1 MCVRWFRTAWV
12 VRLTLTL
19 AVGLAAPG
27 AAAELEPPSQSR
39 PRVTTSLRET
49 LQEALGDTYQLEREL
64 GGGGM
69 SRVFLATDVALG
81 RRVVV
86 KVIAPELAA
95 GVNLERFKREIQL
108 AARLQHPHIVP
119 VLSAGQVRTG
129 ADEVLPY
136 YVMPFVAGES
146 LRARLADRGRL
157 SSSEVVS
164 VLRDLARALEYAH
177 ANGVVHRDIKPD
189 NVLIAGSAAAVLDF
203 GIAKA
208 LVAATAGG
216 ARSER
221 TDRDVTELSTQALT
235 QLGSS
240 IGTPAYMAPEQA
252 AGDPATDHRADLYAF
267 GCTAYEMLTGQPPF
281 ANRSVA
287 ALLAAHLTE
296 APAPVTS
303 QRADVAPAL
312 AALVE
317 RCLAKDPD
325 ARPRSAADLI
335 SALDVAALEAL
346 APVPRGTST
355 STSADSRAAIA
366 VLPFANL
373 SPEANDEYFAD
384 GLTDELITDLSSI
397 RTLRVTARGAVIRLK
412 GSAKDH
418 GAIARELAVRY
429 VVTGSVRRA
438 GDSIRVTASLHDA
451 NADAVLWTD
460 KITGPL
466 GDVFAIQEQIAGRI
480 ASALRLTLSADE
492 QRRLGEHPVTD
503 LRAYECLLQARH
515 ALWTFATPALDRA
528 RLLLENALA
537 IVGDNARLYAALGQ
551 VHMNYIETGQPGA
564 DEHLARVEEYVTKAS
579 DLEPDSGP
587 VLWLRGAIHWKR
599 GEIRESILALERAR
613 ALEPSNA
620 ELITFLAY
628 VYLLAGQDDRAWEAA
643 EESTRL
649 DPLTPLL
656 QCMPGFCHWLAGR
669 PAAALPYY
677 RKFLAMDPTNP
688 AAQLFL
694 VVILRVTGNSDEAAQ
709 QGESLQREFPGT
721 IFGALGGAYAF
732 AIRDQWDDARAAV
745 TPELLE
751 AAHRVEFIAR
761 FIAQL
766 FVLIDDA
773 DAAVEALEHSVRL
786 GMSHYPFLSRHDPLL
801 RTLHGHARF
810 EHLLDVVRTR
820 WERGGASAADQS
832 RA

>member
-1 MCVRWFRTAWV
+1 M
-12 VRLTLTL
+12 
-19 AVGLAAPG
+19 
-27 AAAELEPPSQSR
+27 
-39 PRVTTSLRET
+39 TTSLRDT
-49 LQEALGDTYQLEREL
+49 LQQALGDAYRLEREL

-69 SRVFLATDVALG
+69 ARVFLATDAALG

-95 GVNLERFKREIQL
+95 GVNVERFKREIL
-108 AARLQHPHIVP
+108 VAARLQHPHIVP
-119 VLSAGQVRTG
+119 VLSASQVRTSAG
-129 ADEVLPY
+129 DVLPY

-146 LRARLADRGRL
+146 LRARVAERGPL
-157 SSSEVVS
+157 SPSEVVS
-164 VLRDLARALEYAH
+164 VLRDVAKALEYAH

-208 LVAATAGG
+208 LAAATAGTAPSQG
-216 ARSER
+216 A
-221 TDRDVTELSTQALT
+221 DRVTVEPSTQALT

-252 AGDPATDHRADLYAF
+252 AGDPTIDHRADLYAF
-267 GCTAYEMLTGQPPF
+267 GCTAYELLTGQPPF

-287 ALLAAHLTE
+287 ALFAAHLTE
-296 APAPVTS
+296 APMPIAS
-303 QRADVAPAL
+303 RRADVPPAL

-325 ARPRSAADLI
+325 ARPADASDII
-335 SALDVAALEAL
+335 SALDLAAVEAL
-346 APVPRGTST
+346 HPAPLGSATST
-355 STSADSRAAIA
+355 RTDSRAAIA

-373 SPEANDEYFAD
+373 SPDANDEYFAD
-384 GLTDELITDLSSI
+384 GLTDELITDLSAI
-397 RTLRVTARGAVIRLK
+397 RTLRVTARAAVIRLK
-412 GSAKDH
+412 GSARDH
-418 GAIARELAVRY
+418 GAIAAELGVRY

-438 GDSIRVTASLHDA
+438 GDGIRVTAALHDA
-451 NADAVLWTD
+451 KADAVLWTD
-460 KITGPL
+460 KINGPL
-466 GDVFAIQEQIAGRI
+466 GDVFSIQERIAGRI
-480 ASALRLTLSADE
+480 AGGLRLTLSADE
-492 QRRLGEHPVTD
+492 QRRLREHPVTD
-503 LRAYECLLQARH
+503 LRAYEYLLQARH

-537 IVGDNARLYAALGQ
+537 IVGDNAQLYAALGQ

-564 DEHLARVEEYVTKAS
+564 AEHFVRVEQYAAKAS
-579 DLEPDSGP
+579 ALDPESSP
-587 VLWLRGAIHWKR
+587 VLWLRGAIRWKH
-599 GEIRESILALERAR
+599 GEIRESIQLLERAR
-613 ALEPSNA
+613 ALDPSNA

-688 AAQLFL
+688 AAHLFL
-694 VVILRVTGNSDEAAQ
+694 VVILRVTGHPDEAATR
-709 QGESLQREFPGT
+709 GESLQREFPGT
-721 IFGALGGAYAF
+721 IFGALGAAYAF
-732 AIRDQWDDARAAV
+732 AIRGRRDDARSAV
-745 TPELLE
+745 TPDLL
-751 AAHRVEFIAR
+751 AAAQRVEFIAR

-766 FVLIDDA
+766 FVLIGDA
-773 DAAVEALEHSVRL
+773 DAAVDALEDSVRL
-786 GMSHYPFLSRHDPLL
+786 GMSHYPFLSRHDPVL

-810 EHLLDVVRTR
+810 EQLLGVVRTR
-820 WERGGASAADQS
+820 WERGGASAAD
-832 RA
+832 RAPD

>member
-1 MCVRWFRTAWV
+1 M
-12 VRLTLTL
+12 
-19 AVGLAAPG
+19 
-27 AAAELEPPSQSR
+27 
-39 PRVTTSLRET
+39 TTSLRDT
-49 LQEALGDTYQLEREL
+49 LQQALGDAYRLEREL
-64 GGGGM
+64 GGGAM
-69 SRVFLATDVALG
+69 SRVFLATDAALN
-81 RRVVV
+81 RHVVV

-95 GVNLERFKREIQL
+95 GVNIERFKREIQL

-119 VLSAGQVRTG
+119 VLSAGQVRTS
-129 ADEVLPY
+129 ANDVLPY

-146 LRARLADRGRL
+146 LRARLADRGPL
-157 SSSEVVS
+157 SPSEVVS
-164 VLRDLARALEYAH
+164 VLRDLAKALEYAH

-208 LVAATAGG
+208 LAAATAAGT
-216 ARSER
+216 RSER
-221 TDRDVTELSTQALT
+221 ADHDAAAPSTQELT

-252 AGDPATDHRADLYAF
+252 AGDPAIDHRADLYSF
-267 GCTAYEMLTGQPPF
+267 GCTAYELLTGQPPF
-281 ANRSVA
+281 AHRSVA
-287 ALLAAHLTE
+287 ALFAAHLTE
-296 APAPVTS
+296 VPMPVAS
-303 QRADVAPAL
+303 RRADVPPAL

-325 ARPRSAADLI
+325 ARPAGAADLI
-335 SALDVAALEAL
+335 SALDLAAVEAL
-346 APVPRGTST
+346 ASHPAPPG
-355 STSADSRAAIA
+355 SATPTRADRRAAIA

-373 SPEANDEYFAD
+373 SPDANDEYFAD
-384 GLTDELITDLSSI
+384 GLTDELITDLSAI

-418 GAIARELAVRY
+418 GAIARELGVRY

-438 GDSIRVTASLHDA
+438 GDGIRVTAALHDA
-451 NADAVLWTD
+451 KADAVLWTD
-460 KITGPL
+460 KINGPL
-466 GDVFAIQEQIAGRI
+466 GDVFAIQERIAGRI
-480 ASALRLTLSADE
+480 AGGLRLTLSADE
-492 QRRLGEHPVTD
+492 QRRLREHPVTD
-503 LRAYECLLQARH
+503 LRAYEYLLQARH

-537 IVGDNARLYAALGQ
+537 IVGDNAQLYAALGQ

-564 DEHLARVEEYVTKAS
+564 AEHLALVEEYAAKAS
-579 DLEPDSGP
+579 DLEPESAP
-587 VLWLRGAIHWKR
+587 VLWLRGAIRWKH
-599 GEIRESILALERAR
+599 GEIRESIQLLERAR
-613 ALEPSNA
+613 ALDPSNA
-620 ELITFLAY
+620 ELITFLSY

-677 RKFLAMDPTNP
+677 QKFLAMDPTNP
-688 AAQLFL
+688 AAHLFL
-694 VVILRVTGNSDEAAQ
+694 VVILRVTGKTDEAAKR
-709 QGESLQREFPGT
+709 GESLQREFPGT

-732 AIRDQWDDARAAV
+732 AIRGRRDDARAAV
-745 TPELLE
+745 TPELL
-751 AAHRVEFIAR
+751 AAAQRVEFIAR

-766 FVLIDDA
+766 MVLIGDA
-773 DAAVEALEHSVRL
+773 DAAVEALGHSVRL
-786 GMSHYPFLSRHDPLL
+786 GMSHYPFLSQRDPLL

-810 EHLLDVVRTR
+810 EQLLGVVRTR
-820 WERGGASAADQS
+820 WERGGASAAD
-832 RA
+832 RAPG

>member
-1 MCVRWFRTAWV
+1 M
-12 VRLTLTL
+12 
-19 AVGLAAPG
+19 
-27 AAAELEPPSQSR
+27 
-39 PRVTTSLRET
+39 TTSLRDT
-49 LQEALGDTYQLEREL
+49 LQQALGDAYQLEREL

-69 SRVFLATDVALG
+69 SRVFLATDAALG

-108 AARLQHPHIVP
+108 AARLQHPHIIP
-119 VLSAGQVRTG
+119 VLSAGQVRTS
-129 ADEVLPY
+129 ADDVLPY
-136 YVMPFVAGES
+136 YVMPFVASES
-146 LRARLADRGRL
+146 LRARLADRGPL
-157 SSSEVVS
+157 SLSEVVS
-164 VLRDLARALEYAH
+164 VLRDVAKALEYAH

-208 LVAATAGG
+208 LAAATTGG
-216 ARSER
+216 VRFER
-221 TDRDVTELSTQALT
+221 IDDDGVEPSPQALT

-252 AGDPATDHRADLYAF
+252 AGDPSIDHRADFYAL
-267 GCTAYEMLTGQPPF
+267 GCTAYELLTGRPPF

-287 ALLAAHLTE
+287 ALFAAHLAE
-296 APAPVTS
+296 APIPVTS
-303 QRADVAPAL
+303 HRADVPPAL

-325 ARPRSAADLI
+325 ARPSGAADIVRVLDLAAGESLASTPRT
-335 SALDVAALEAL
+335 SATAT
-346 APVPRGTST
+346 R
-355 STSADSRAAIA
+355 ADSRAAIA

-373 SPEANDEYFAD
+373 SPDANDEYFAD
-384 GLTDELITDLSSI
+384 GLTDELITDLSAI

-418 GAIARELAVRY
+418 DAIARELGVRY

-438 GDSIRVTASLHDA
+438 GDGIRVTASLHDA

-460 KITGPL
+460 KINGPL
-466 GDVFAIQEQIAGRI
+466 GDVFAIQERIAGRI
-480 ASALRLTLSADE
+480 AGGLRLTLSVDE
-492 QRRLGEHPVTD
+492 QRRLREHPVTD
-503 LRAYECLLQARH
+503 LRAYEYLLQARH

-528 RLLLENALA
+528 RILLESALA
-537 IVGDNARLYAALGQ
+537 IVGDNAQLYAALGQ

-564 DEHLARVEEYVTKAS
+564 AEHFTLVEQYAAKAS
-579 DLEPDSGP
+579 DLEPESAP
-587 VLWLRGAIHWKR
+587 VLWLRGAIRWKH
-599 GEIRESILALERAR
+599 GEIRESIQLLERAR
-613 ALEPSNA
+613 ALDPSNA

-628 VYLLAGQDDRAWEAA
+628 VYLLAGQDDRAWDAA

-677 RKFLAMDPTNP
+677 HKFLAMDPTNP
-688 AAQLFL
+688 AAHLFL
-694 VVILRVTGNSDEAAQ
+694 VVILRVTGNTDEAAAR
-709 QGESLQREFPGT
+709 GESLQRQFPGT
-721 IFGALGGAYAF
+721 IFGALGAAYAF
-732 AIRDQWDDARAAV
+732 AIRGRRDDARAAV
-745 TPELLE
+745 TPELLG
-751 AAHRVEFIAR
+751 AVQRVEFIAR
-761 FIAQL
+761 LVAQF
-766 FVLIDDA
+766 FVLIGDA
-773 DAAVEALEHSVRL
+773 DAAVDALEHSVRL

-801 RTLHGHARF
+801 GTLHGHARF

-820 WERGGASAADQS
+820 WERGGASAADRS
-832 RA
+832 RP

>member
-1 MCVRWFRTAWV
+1 M
-12 VRLTLTL
+12 
-19 AVGLAAPG
+19 
-27 AAAELEPPSQSR
+27 
-39 PRVTTSLRET
+39 TTSLRDG
-49 LQEALGDTYQLEREL
+49 LQQALGDTYRLEREL

-69 SRVFLATDVALG
+69 SHVFLATDSALG

-95 GVNLERFKREIQL
+95 GVNVERFRREIQL

-119 VLSAGQVRTG
+119 VLSAGQVRTSS
-129 ADEVLPY
+129 DDVLPY

-146 LRARLADRGRL
+146 LRARLADRGPL
-157 SSSEVVS
+157 SPSEVVS
-164 VLRDLARALEYAH
+164 VLRDVAKALEYAH
-177 ANGVVHRDIKPD
+177 MNGVVHRDIKPD

-208 LVAATAGG
+208 LAAATAAGT
-216 ARSER
+216 RSEQAGPDAAA
-221 TDRDVTELSTQALT
+221 TSTRALT

-252 AGDPATDHRADLYAF
+252 AGDPAIDHRADLYAF
-267 GCTAYEMLTGQPPF
+267 GCTAYELLTGQPPF
-281 ANRSVA
+281 AHRSVA
-287 ALLAAHLTE
+287 ALFAAHLTE
-296 APAPVTS
+296 APMPVVS
-303 QRADVAPAL
+303 HRADVPPAL

-325 ARPRSAADLI
+325 ARPADASAVL
-335 SALDVAALEAL
+335 SALDLAAVEAL
-346 APVPRGTST
+346 ASHPAPWGSATPTR
-355 STSADSRAAIA
+355 ADSRAAIA

-373 SPEANDEYFAD
+373 NPDANDEYFAD
-384 GLTDELITDLSSI
+384 GLTDELITDLSTI

-418 GAIARELAVRY
+418 GVIARELGVRY

-438 GDSIRVTASLHDA
+438 GDGIRVTAALHDA
-451 NADAVLWTD
+451 RADAVLWTD
-460 KITGPL
+460 KINGPL

-480 ASALRLTLSADE
+480 AGGLRLTLSADE
-492 QRRLGEHPVTD
+492 QRRLREHPVTD

-528 RLLLENALA
+528 RLPLENALA
-537 IVGDNARLYAALGQ
+537 IVGDNAQLYAALGQ

-564 DEHLARVEEYVTKAS
+564 AEHLERAEQYAAKAG
-579 DLEPDSGP
+579 DLEPDSSP
-587 VLWLRGAIHWKR
+587 ALWLRGAIHWKH
-599 GEIRESILALERAR
+599 GEIRESIELLERAR

-620 ELITFLAY
+620 ELLSVLAY

-643 EESTRL
+643 EECTRL

-677 RKFLAMDPTNP
+677 QKFLAMDPTNP
-688 AAQLFL
+688 AAHLFL
-694 VVILRVTGNSDEAAQ
+694 VVILSVTGTTDEAATR
-709 QGESLQREFPGT
+709 GESLQREFPGT
-721 IFGALGGAYAF
+721 IFGALGAAYAF
-732 AIRDQWDDARAAV
+732 AIRGRRDDARAAV
-745 TPELLE
+745 TPELLG
-751 AAHRVEFIAR
+751 ATQRVEFIAR
-761 FIAQL
+761 VVAQL
-766 FVLIDDA
+766 MVLIGDA
-773 DAAVEALEHSVRL
+773 DAAIEALEQSVRL
-786 GMSHYPFLSRHDPLL
+786 GMSHYPFLSQHDPLL

-820 WERGGASAADQS
+820 WERGGASAAD
-832 RA
+832 RALD